1 MNETNKE
8 KQVIQLTIKKSIKK
22 STNKSA
28 NRFEHWKDILDL
40 NQNCK

>member
-8 KQVIQLTIKKSIKK
+8 KQVIQLTIKKSINK

-28 NRFEHWKDILDL
+28 NRFEHWQDILDL
-40 NQNCK
+40 NQNYK

>member
-8 KQVIQLTIKKSIKK
+8 KQVIQLTIKKSINK

-28 NRFEHWKDILDL
+28 NRFEHWQDIIDL